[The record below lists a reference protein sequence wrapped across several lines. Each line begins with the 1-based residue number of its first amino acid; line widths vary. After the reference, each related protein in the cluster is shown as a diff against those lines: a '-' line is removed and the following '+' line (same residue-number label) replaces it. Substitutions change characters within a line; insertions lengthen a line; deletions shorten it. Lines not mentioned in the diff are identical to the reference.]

1 MIHDLYTITN
11 SMIQIHIGGL
21 KKIFSSFACGS
32 KTMDPAV
39 TTVSIFKSGR
49 NCQPSQQGPQQTHW
63 CFGAFLMADS
73 IE

>member
-39 TTVSIFKSGR
+39 TTVSIFKSVR
-49 NCQPSQQGPQQTHW
+49 NWQPSQQGPQQNPLVFW
-63 CFGAFLMADS
+63 S
-73 IE
+73 IFAG